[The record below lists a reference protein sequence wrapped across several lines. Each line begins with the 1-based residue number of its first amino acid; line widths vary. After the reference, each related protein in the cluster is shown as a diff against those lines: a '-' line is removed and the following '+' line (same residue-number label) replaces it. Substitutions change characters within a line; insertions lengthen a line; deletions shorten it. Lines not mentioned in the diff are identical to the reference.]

1 MAFSCNKHTK
11 PSLFKSFFGYYDKE
25 DNCLHPFH
33 TALKAFVN
41 SLEKVQ
47 HQNIQDSVLLLHSM
61 NCLPHGT
68 DPDMI

>member
-1 MAFSCNKHTK
+1 M
-11 PSLFKSFFGYYDKE
+11 

-47 HQNIQDSVLLLHSM
+47 HQNIQDSALLLHPM

-68 DPDMI
+68 GPDMT